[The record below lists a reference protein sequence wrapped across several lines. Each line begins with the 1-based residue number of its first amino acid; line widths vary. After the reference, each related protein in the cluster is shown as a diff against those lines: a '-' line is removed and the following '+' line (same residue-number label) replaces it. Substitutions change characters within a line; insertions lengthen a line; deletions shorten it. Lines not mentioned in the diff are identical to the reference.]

1 MIVSAVAT
9 IGIQC
14 SKCGE
19 LQFRTLSVFAFSHFN
34 QESYSC
40 TCGAHLII
48 ITSIERSNFS
58 IEYPCIYCGE
68 SHYLLTKRNHIWGED
83 LLKLVCNDKNLP
95 IGYIGHNHQVVN
107 SCQEIKKNFVQ
118 LASQL
123 VNDGENEY
131 EFDNFFI
138 VYAIMEKIS
147 KMVERGQ
154 IGCRCGNKNLTVE
167 ILSDKIEL
175 VCQACYAIGT
185 IYTDNKEI
193 LRIIDSMGSI
203 FLEDNMTWFPKDPL
217 EGHNLVKNK

>member
-19 LQFRTLSVFAFSHFN
+19 LQFRTLSVFAFSRFN

-40 TCGAHLII
+40 VCGAPLVI

-68 SHYLLTKRNHIWGED
+68 SHYLLTKRNLIWGED
-83 LLKLVCNDKNLP
+83 LLKLICSVKNLP
-95 IGYIGHNHQVVN
+95 IGYIGHHNQVIN
-107 SCQEIKKNFVQ
+107 SCQEIKKNFVK

-123 VNDGENEY
+123 VNDGENEN

-147 KMVERGQ
+147 EMVERGQ
-154 IGCRCGNKNLTVE
+154 LGCRCGNKNLSVE
-167 ILSDKIEL
+167 IQSDKIEL
-175 VCQACYAIGT
+175 VCQTCYAIGT
-185 IYTDNKEI
+185 IYTDNKDI

-203 FLEDNMTWFPKDPL
+203 YLEDNMTWLPNDPL
-217 EGHNLVKNK
+217 KGHNLVKNK